1 MLGTGRERYQEGCGA
16 LLEVDA
22 SDLFTQNVEVEE
34 KGSTTR
40 TAFECPECGT
50 VTAVSDKIPA
60 YVEKLSKDVRPWP
73 PKRMIRAIRRR
84 SRLDRV

>member
-1 MLGTGRERYQEGCGA
+1 MLAGKERYQEGCGA
-16 LLEVDA
+16 LLEVEA
-22 SDLFTQNVEVEE
+22 SDLFTQNVVAD
-34 KGSTTR
+34 SFSVSTR

-50 VTAVSDKIPA
+50 VTAVCDKIPA

-73 PKRMIRAIRRR
+73 PKRMIRATRRR